1 MPVWE
6 KAHAPITVVIESSN
20 ELVRIGL
27 QAIIKARAHINVVGE
42 ATNISEAEAIIAR
55 EKPHLLMVEVEGKP
69 NILGLVRQLR
79 ASFPTLQIIFI
90 SGIDEA
96 RCTWQALSSGR
107 DGMVLSIQPAA
118 ALLATID
125 YVCQGPAKPLTAEQN
140 PTQPQHK
147 MAQSAR
153 IPDAPPRT
161 SSIL

>member
-69 NILGLVRQLR
+69 NILGLVR
-79 ASFPTLQIIFI
+79 
-90 SGIDEA
+90 
-96 RCTWQALSSGR
+96 
-107 DGMVLSIQPAA
+107 
-118 ALLATID
+118 
-125 YVCQGPAKPLTAEQN
+125 
-140 PTQPQHK
+140 H
-147 MAQSAR
+147 
-153 IPDAPPRT
+153 
-161 SSIL
+161 